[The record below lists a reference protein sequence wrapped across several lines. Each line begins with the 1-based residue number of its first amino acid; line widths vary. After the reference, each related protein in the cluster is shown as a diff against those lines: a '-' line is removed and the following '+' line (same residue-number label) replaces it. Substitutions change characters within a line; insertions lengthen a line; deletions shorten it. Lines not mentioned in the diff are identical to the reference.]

1 MRTASEN
8 QHNPEL
14 WRANDGAAQT
24 VIPGTELGLSLI
36 RLANSQP
43 RVPTRNPNTVRG
55 SRERKPVENFWL
67 THDPLTGEAL

>member
-1 MRTASEN
+1 MTLLQKQRE
-8 QHNPEL
+8 
-14 WRANDGAAQT
+14 
-24 VIPGTELGLSLI
+24 IPGTEAANTLI
-36 RLANSQP
+36 RLANFQP

>member
-1 MRTASEN
+1 MTRTA
-8 QHNPEL
+8 EL
-14 WRANDGAAQT
+14 PSTEAALMLQ
-24 VIPGTELGLSLI
+24 
-36 RLANSQP
+36 RLANFQP

>member
-1 MRTASEN
+1 MTASIRTN
-8 QHNPEL
+8 HAKVATDVQS
-14 WRANDGAAQT
+14 
-24 VIPGTELGLSLI
+24 VVPGTELGLSLI
-36 RLANSQP
+36 RLANFQP